1 MTRPPSPAALRR
13 LESSA
18 GQAARMMKLLANE
31 QRLRILCR
39 LADTEASAGDLARH
53 AGLAQSAA
61 SQHLARM
68 RSEGLVTTRREGQ
81 TIHYRLAAREA
92 AAMVQ
97 ALCGIFGP
105 EGGHDPGDR
114 PAEDFDGAGSG

>member
-1 MTRPPSPAALRR
+1 VTHQPSHQALKQ
-13 LESSA
+13 LEASA
-18 GQAARMMKLLANE
+18 GNAARMMKLLANE

-81 TIHYRLAAREA
+81 TIHYRLAAPEA
-92 AAMVQ
+92 ARMVH
-97 ALCGIFGP
+97 ALCSIFGP
-105 EGGHDPGDR
+105 DAGRSDGKDNGGIG
-114 PAEDFDGAGSG
+114 